1 MTLCGATRLFG
12 AVAILAFSALF
23 AQAAPF
29 MIIGNDEKF
38 IYDEA
43 GKVVLSPAGKDSVS
57 IVDLANPENP
67 KIVANLAL
75 KNSVLGPPMNLDIDP
90 TGSRTPSST
99 CRPVSGHLTLQ
110 WRRAARS
117 L

>member
-1 MTLCGATRLFG
+1 MATCGTSLRQKHPWEEAMTLRGATRLFG
-12 AVAILAFSALF
+12 AVAILASSTLF

-43 GKVVLSPAGKDSVS
+43 GKAVLSPAGKDSVS

-75 KNSVLGPPMNLDIDP
+75 KNSLLRPPLNLHIH
-90 TGSRTPSST
+90 TP
-99 CRPVSGHLTLQ
+99 G
-110 WRRAARS
+110 
-117 L
+117 